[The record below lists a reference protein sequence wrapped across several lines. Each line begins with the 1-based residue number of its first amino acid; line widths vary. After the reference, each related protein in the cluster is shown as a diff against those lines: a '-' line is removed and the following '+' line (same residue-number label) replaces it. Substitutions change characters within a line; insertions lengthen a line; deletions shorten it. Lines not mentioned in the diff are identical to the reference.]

1 MEVDQSETKEASPK
15 CDIIVQECDV
25 DDFIT
30 GILHEICDRVAEDES
45 TIENNVIN
53 LLRNRRDRK
62 EFHRKTFVF
71 DDSSFSDN
79 EDNLDENCN
88 LTLKSKSAEIISTS
102 HPFDEEEEI
111 CYHEEEEE
119 EERSVLDTVNVHL
132 VVPKLMTS
140 KSTDAIRQHFN
151 VTPKREK
158 KRSFSSFFRKKDK
171 HKDSKDNKMEHET
184 YDDFDPFENLSPSP
198 TKSLLKSRRYS
209 SVSDITKSSTLQRTP
224 SFVKRK
230 LASLQSETKT
240 LIRSLSFRDLS
251 KKKEKDKLAEIKNVQ
266 WKSSLQ
272 RLVEND
278 THVSYK
284 DLSFVNYDELN
295 TLSYDN
301 VPKKEVSIHRTQ
313 SMVEKVSAF
322 IEYGNFYLF
331 LNMLF
336 LQQH

>member
-1 MEVDQSETKEASPK
+1 MELDQSEAKAPSTK
-15 CDIIVQECDV
+15 CDITVEECDV

-30 GILHEICDRVAEDES
+30 GILHEICDSVAEDENNI
-45 TIENNVIN
+45 IENNVIN
-53 LLRNRRDRK
+53 LLKSHKNRKD
-62 EFHRKTFVF
+62 FHRKTFVF

-79 EDNLDENCN
+79 EDNNLDENCN

-102 HPFDEEEEI
+102 QLFDEEEEN
-111 CYHEEEEE
+111 CYYEEEEE
-119 EERSVLDTVNVHL
+119 EKEENGLVETVNNHL
-132 VVPKLMTS
+132 IVPKLMTS
-140 KSTDAIRQHFN
+140 KSSDSIRQQLN
-151 VTPKREK
+151 VTPRREK

-171 HKDSKDNKMEHET
+171 HKEQMDNKMEHET
-184 YDDFDPFENLSPSP
+184 YDDFDPFANLSSSPS
-198 TKSLLKSRRYS
+198 KSLLKSRRYS

-251 KKKEKDKLAEIKNVQ
+251 KKKEKEKLAEMKTIQ

-295 TLSYDN
+295 TLSYIST
-301 VPKKEVSIHRTQ
+301 PKKENSIHRTQ
-313 SMVEKVSAF
+313 SMVEKVR
-322 IEYGNFYLF
+322 INFQF
-331 LNMLF
+331 L
-336 LQQH
+336 

>member
-1 MEVDQSETKEASPK
+1 MEPDQSETKEPSLK
-15 CDIIVQECDV
+15 CDIKVEVCDV
-25 DDFIT
+25 DDFVA
-30 GILHEICDRVAEDES
+30 GIINEICDRIVEDDH
-45 TIENNVIN
+45 TLENNVIN
-53 LLRNRRDRK
+53 LLRDQKDRK

-71 DDSSFSDN
+71 DDSSFSDD

-102 HPFDEEEEI
+102 HPFDEEEEN

-119 EERSVLDTVNVHL
+119 EEDNGVVSAVNRHL

-140 KSTDAIRQHFN
+140 KSSDSIRNHLN

-158 KRSFSSFFRKKDK
+158 KLSFSSFFRKKDK
-171 HKDSKDNKMEHET
+171 HKEHKDNNNKMEQET
-184 YDDFDPFENLSPSP
+184 YDDFDPFEKLSSSPS
-198 TKSLLKSRRYS
+198 KSLLKSRRYS
-209 SVSDITKSSTLQRTP
+209 SVSDITKSTTLQRTP

-251 KKKEKDKLAEIKNVQ
+251 KKKDKEKLAEMKNIE

-295 TLSYDN
+295 TLSY
-301 VPKKEVSIHRTQ
+301 VSAPKKQVSIHRTQ
-313 SMVEKVSAF
+313 SMVEKVRLEHK
-322 IEYGNFYLF
+322 IR
-331 LNMLF
+331 
-336 LQQH
+336 

>member
-1 MEVDQSETKEASPK
+1 MEVDQSETKEPLPK
-15 CDIIVQECDV
+15 CDITVQECDV

-53 LLRNRRDRK
+53 LLRSQRDRK

-102 HPFDEEEEI
+102 HPFDEEEEN

-119 EERSVLDTVNVHL
+119 EEENSPVETVNNNL

-140 KSTDAIRQHFN
+140 RSSDSIRQHLN
-151 VTPKREK
+151 VTPRREK
-158 KRSFSSFFRKKDK
+158 KLSFSSFFKKKDK
-171 HKDSKDNKMEHET
+171 HKDQKDNKMEHET
-184 YDDFDPFENLSPSP
+184 YDDFDPLQNLSSSPSR
-198 TKSLLKSRRYS
+198 SLLKSRRYS

-230 LASLQSETKT
+230 LASLQSDTKT

-251 KKKEKDKLAEIKNVQ
+251 KKKEKEKLAEMKNVQ

-295 TLSYDN
+295 TLSYTS

-313 SMVEKVSAF
+313 SMVEKVNV
-322 IEYGNFYLF
+322 YP
-331 LNMLF
+331 
-336 LQQH
+336 